1 MFGLISKKKYTE
13 LETKYNEL
21 RNTYEGS
28 IYTTAIL
35 ERSKSILEMENKS
48 IRKEITHW
56 KQMYA
61 DEVQKR
67 IDLCEKL
74 KQN

>member
-35 ERSKSILEMENKS
+35 ERSKSVLEMKNKS
-48 IRKEITHW
+48 IQKEITHW

>member
-28 IYTTAIL
+28 IYTTVIL
-35 ERSKSILEMENKS
+35 ERSKSIMENKS
-48 IRKEITHW
+48 IRLEKEITH
-56 KQMYA
+56 
-61 DEVQKR
+61 
-67 IDLCEKL
+67 
-74 KQN
+74 